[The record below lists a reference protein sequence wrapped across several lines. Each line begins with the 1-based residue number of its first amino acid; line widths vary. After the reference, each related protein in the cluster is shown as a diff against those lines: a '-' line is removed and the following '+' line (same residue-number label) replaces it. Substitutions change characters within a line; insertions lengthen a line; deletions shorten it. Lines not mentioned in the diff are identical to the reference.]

1 MLLQPKENKFHSIAL
16 IPQLDIQ
23 LVKSKY
29 CCEKNSNSGLLTKNT
44 LINSYFS
51 ALKFVLQE
59 LSEMALRYVSK
70 DLTECESL
78 DDINSSRDADS
89 LLSLSDYESQ

>member
-1 MLLQPKENKFHSIAL
+1 MYL
-16 IPQLDIQ
+16 
-23 LVKSKY
+23 
-29 CCEKNSNSGLLTKNT
+29 
-44 LINSYFS
+44 S

-89 LLSLSDYESQ
+89 LLSLSDYDSQ

>member
-1 MLLQPKENKFHSIAL
+1 MNAAKR
-16 IPQLDIQ
+16 QLTFNWTRPNIY
-23 LVKSKY
+23 S
-29 CCEKNSNSGLLTKNT
+29 
-44 LINSYFS
+44 S

-89 LLSLSDYESQ
+89 LLSLSDYDSQ